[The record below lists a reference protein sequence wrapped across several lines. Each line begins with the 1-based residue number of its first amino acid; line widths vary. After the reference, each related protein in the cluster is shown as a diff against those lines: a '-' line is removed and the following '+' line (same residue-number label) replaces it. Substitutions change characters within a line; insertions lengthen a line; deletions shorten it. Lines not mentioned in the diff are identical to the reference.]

1 MTTGIRS
8 NAMKN
13 IMNDLQEILFDRETI
28 QRRVQE
34 LADQITADYA
44 SGDLVLITILRGG
57 MIFLADLSRGLKL
70 RHTYDVVGAA
80 SYGQHS
86 ESAGQVLIT
95 KDVEIRLQGKDI
107 LLVEDIY
114 DTGRTL
120 RVVRDLLQVH
130 GPKSIEICSLLVKN
144 RPRAYDMPIRYV
156 GFEIPNVFV
165 VGYGLDYDEQYR
177 HLDCVGILKPEIYS

>member
-1 MTTGIRS
+1 
-8 NAMKN
+8 MKN